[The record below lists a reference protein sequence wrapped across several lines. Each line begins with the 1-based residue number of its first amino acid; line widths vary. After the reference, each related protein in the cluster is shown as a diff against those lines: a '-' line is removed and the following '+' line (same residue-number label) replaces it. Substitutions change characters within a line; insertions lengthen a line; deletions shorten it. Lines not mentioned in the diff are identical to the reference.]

1 LGLVLIQTSTKT
13 RNFTSKMNSRLL
25 LRITIIIFFFGCFH
39 QADAQ
44 CITGNCQT
52 GEGTY
57 IYSDNTSYTGDFK
70 DSLAHGY
77 GMCQYSNGNKYVG
90 HWKAHN
96 FHGEGTFYES
106 KGRIVKAI
114 WEEGK
119 LIKILNISYKEM
131 PKVWAVI
138 VGVASYNHMRRLQ
151 FTDDDAYKLF
161 AFLQSPEG
169 GALPDE
175 QVKVLI
181 DESATKDNIVKNL
194 KMMFSKADEDDVVLF
209 YFSGHGK
216 EDSFLP
222 YDYDGIDNKLSF
234 NEVNTIL
241 SLSKA
246 KNRICIADACHS
258 GGLIAS
264 KGAGFRPDMARDEV
278 FGFIDS
284 PIQIAVMVSSQAGE
298 KSMESSKLRQ
308 GTFSHF
314 LIQGLKGNADR
325 NRDNLVNISELF
337 NYVNR
342 QVKSY
347 TQNYQ
352 NPALFGKYDP
362 EMPIS
367 EVRGAGRIR
376 FKASLTGLTGIS
388 KVDVIK

>member
-1 LGLVLIQTSTKT
+1 MNTRLTK
-13 RNFTSKMNSRLL
+13 LL
-25 LRITIIIFFFGCFH
+25 LITGIFFF
-39 QADAQ
+39 ATTLSAQ
-44 CITGNCQT
+44 CVNGICVN

-57 IYSDNTSYTGDFK
+57 IYVDNTSYTGGFK
-70 DSLAHGY
+70 DSLANGY
-77 GMCQYSNGNKYVG
+77 GMCQYSNGNKYIG
-90 HWKAHN
+90 HWKAHQ
-96 FHGEGTFYES
+96 FHGEGTFYET
-106 KGRIVKAI
+106 KGRVIKAI

-119 LIKILNISYKEM
+119 LLEVLSISQKEM
-131 PKVWAVI
+131 PKVWAVV
-138 VGVASYNHMRRLQ
+138 VGVAAYNHMRRLQ

-175 QVKVLI
+175 QIKVLI
-181 DESATKDNIVKNL
+181 DESATKENIVKNL
-194 KMMFSKADEDDVVLF
+194 RNMFAKASEDDVILF
-209 YFSGHGK
+209 YFSGRGK

-222 YDYDGIDNKLSF
+222 YDYDGENNKLTF
-234 NEVNTIL
+234 NEVNNLL
-241 SLSKA
+241 SLSKS

-258 GGLIAS
+258 GGLVAS

-325 NRDNLVNISELF
+325 DRNNMVTISELF
-337 NYVNR
+337 NYVSR

-347 TQNYQ
+347 TRNYQ
-352 NPALFGKYDP
+352 NPALFGKYNPD
-362 EMPIS
+362 MPIS
-367 EVRGAGRIR
+367 EVKGVARIK
-376 FKASLTGLTGIS
+376 FEASLTGLPRAQ
-388 KVDVIK
+388 VVND

>member
-1 LGLVLIQTSTKT
+1 
-13 RNFTSKMNSRLL
+13 MNSRLL
-25 LRITIIIFFFGCFH
+25 RKLKLIVSILLVAIAI
-39 QADAQ
+39 QVNAQ
-44 CITGNCQT
+44 CITGNCEN

-57 IYSDNTSYTGDFK
+57 IYSDNTSYTGNFK
-70 DSLAHGY
+70 DSLASGY
-77 GMCQYSNGNKYVG
+77 GMCQYSNGNKYIG
-90 HWKAHN
+90 HWQAHHFN
-96 FHGEGTFYES
+96 GEGTFYES
-106 KGRIVKAI
+106 KGRIIKAL
-114 WEEGK
+114 WEKGK
-119 LIKILNISYKEM
+119 LSKVLSISHKKM

-161 AFLQSPEG
+161 AFFQSPQG

-175 QVKVLI
+175 QIKVLI

-194 KMMFSKADEDDVVLF
+194 KQMFSKAAEDDIVLF

-222 YDYDGIDNKLSF
+222 FDYDGIDNKLTF

-241 SLSKA
+241 SLSNSR
-246 KNRICIADACHS
+246 NRICIADACHS
-258 GGLIAS
+258 GGLITS
-264 KGAGFRPDMARDEV
+264 KGSGFRPDLARDEV
-278 FGFIDS
+278 FGFVDS

-325 NRDNLVNISELF
+325 NRDNMVNISELF

-347 TQNYQ
+347 TRNYQ

-367 EVRGAGRIR
+367 EIKGTTRIK
-376 FKASLTGLTGIS
+376 FEASLTGTLPKANTS
-388 KVDVIK
+388 VSVVND